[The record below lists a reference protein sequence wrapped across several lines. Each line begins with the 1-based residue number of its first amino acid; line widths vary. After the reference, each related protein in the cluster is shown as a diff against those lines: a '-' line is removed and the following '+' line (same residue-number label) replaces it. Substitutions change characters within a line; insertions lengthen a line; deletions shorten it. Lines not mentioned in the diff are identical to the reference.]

1 AGLLGNIRFPGN
13 RDRWLDAKDI
23 WRVATLGSAKALGLA
38 DQAGLLAPGRK
49 ADIVMLRADSTFL
62 RPLSSP
68 IGSLLHAETGNA
80 VDTVMV
86 GGRVVVREGRVLTI
100 DEARLRASAQAA
112 ADGLR
117 GRNPA
122 AWQLAAEIA
131 PYLSQAC
138 QVAVAAP
145 YPVNRYAAPVG

>member
-1 AGLLGNIRFPGN
+1 APGAPRPAGL
-13 RDRWLDAKDI
+13 
-23 WRVATLGSAKALGLA
+23 
-38 DQAGLLAPGRK
+38 AGPGRK
-49 ADIVMLRADSTFL
+49 AGLGMPPADSPFP

-68 IGSLLHAETGNA
+68 VGPLGYAETGNG
-80 VDTVMV
+80 VDTVM
-86 GGRVVVREGRVLTI
+86 GAGRVVVRGGRVLTI

-112 ADGLR
+112 ADSLR